1 MTGVASHAS
10 GADEDF
16 ASDYPLV
23 ARHVTQA
30 YHETG
35 TILVDQE
42 SRFRVFAET
51 DRQSSGVDA
60 CFGLPCFR

>member
-16 ASDYPLV
+16 ASDYRLV

-30 YHETG
+30 YREAG

-42 SRFRVFAET
+42 PRFRVFAET

-60 CFGLPCFR
+60 YFGLPCFR